1 MDRFTCCQMDILI
14 TASLAAWPNALSCQC
29 QVYRWKVCVDSLVF
43 HNTLVIELYMMQAGM
58 HKKSIEAS
66 QKLKEEEERTGED
79 GLSRLMKDVDPAAC
93 SRSPRGEE
101 DRRTESIAILRA
113 KAQCYSARM
122 LQSLAVTSQHGHV
135 TDFCTSGFQSP
146 SVTMVSTGC

>member
-1 MDRFTCCQMDILI
+1 M
-14 TASLAAWPNALSCQC
+14 
-29 QVYRWKVCVDSLVF
+29 V
-43 HNTLVIELYMMQAGM
+43 QAGM

-79 GLSRLMKDVDPAAC
+79 GLSRLMKDDVESSAC

-101 DRRTESIAILRA
+101 DRRTESIALLRA

-122 LQSLAVTSQHGHV
+122 LQGLAVTSQHGHV

>member
-1 MDRFTCCQMDILI
+1 
-14 TASLAAWPNALSCQC
+14 
-29 QVYRWKVCVDSLVF
+29 
-43 HNTLVIELYMMQAGM
+43 M

-79 GLSRLMKDVDPAAC
+79 GFNRLVTDVDT
-93 SRSPRGEE
+93 SPHHRASHGGQEE
-101 DRRTESIAILRA
+101 DRRTESIALLRA

-122 LQSLAVTSQHGHV
+122 LQGLAVTSQHGHV
-135 TDFCTSGFQSP
+135 TDFSTSGFQSP

>member
-1 MDRFTCCQMDILI
+1 
-14 TASLAAWPNALSCQC
+14 
-29 QVYRWKVCVDSLVF
+29 
-43 HNTLVIELYMMQAGM
+43 M

-79 GLSRLMKDVDPAAC
+79 GLSRLMKDVVEPSAC
-93 SRSPRGEE
+93 LRGNEE
-101 DRRTESIAILRA
+101 RRTESIALLRA

-122 LQSLAVTSQHGHV
+122 LQGLAVTSQHGHV

>member
-1 MDRFTCCQMDILI
+1 
-14 TASLAAWPNALSCQC
+14 
-29 QVYRWKVCVDSLVF
+29 
-43 HNTLVIELYMMQAGM
+43 M

-79 GLSRLMKDVDPAAC
+79 GLSRLMKDVDPSPC
-93 SRSPRGEE
+93 PRSTRGGEE
-101 DRRTESIAILRA
+101 ERRTESIALLRA

-122 LQSLAVTSQHGHV
+122 LQDLAATSQHGHV
-135 TDFCTSGFQSP
+135 TDFCTNGFQSP